1 MPEPFAGHIRALL
14 LRELGAVRRQIEA
27 YPDDATPWKD
37 VPGLPNAGG
46 NLALHVC
53 GNLRHFIGAVLG
65 KSGYVRKRDLEFSTK
80 GLSRAEVVSIVDAAR
95 DEVGRALDGLTS
107 ETLRARYP
115 ENVGNRALDSQLF
128 LTHLAVHL
136 GFHLGQLDYHR
147 RAATGDR
154 TSVGNVQL
162 SEIGEPLVS

>member
-1 MPEPFAGHIRALL
+1 MKDPLVEHLRTLI
-14 LRELGAVRRQIEA
+14 LRELGSVRRQIEA

-46 NLALHVC
+46 NLALHLC
-53 GNLRHFIGAVLG
+53 GNLRHFIGAILG

-80 GLSRAEVVSIVDAAR
+80 GLTRAEVLATIDEAR
-95 DEVGRALDGLTS
+95 AELTKAFDGMTG
-107 ETLRARYP
+107 EMLRGKFP
-115 ENVGNRALDSQLF
+115 EAVGNRILDTDLF
-128 LTHLAVHL
+128 LTHLVSHL

-147 RAATGDR
+147 RVVTGDR

-162 SEIGEPLVS
+162 SEIGEPA